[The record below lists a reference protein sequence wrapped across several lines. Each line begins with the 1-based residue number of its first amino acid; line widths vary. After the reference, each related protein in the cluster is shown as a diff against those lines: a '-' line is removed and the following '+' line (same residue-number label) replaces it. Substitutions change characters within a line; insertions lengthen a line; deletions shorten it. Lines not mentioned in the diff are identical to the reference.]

1 MSIRII
7 SKEGC
12 PYCQKARILLDALNL
27 PYTEVILSP
36 NEKNYIVK
44 KNKLF
49 TYYNR
54 NSYPIIVIQDTVV
67 GGYTDLIDSYNNS
80 SLHKMCLN
88 IGLQVMYH
96 PS

>member
-1 MSIRII
+1 MSIKII

-12 PYCQKARILLDALNL
+12 PYCQKARTFLDALNL

-36 NEKNYIVK
+36 NQKNYIEE

-49 TYYNR
+49 IYYNR
-54 NSYPIIVIQDTVV
+54 SSYPIILIKDKVV
-67 GGYTDLIDSYNNS
+67 GGYTDLIDSYNNT

-88 IGLQVMYH
+88 IGLQVMYY
-96 PS
+96 P